1 MMVHMIIS
9 NILETITFIKIVFNV
24 FEEVID
30 ILGAYFKMQSVH
42 FHMMS
47 LVEIC
52 LIKLWLNFG
61 RKRMITMD
69 ETFIVWSLTAINVM
83 ISFLLSTSKMMV
95 GDLFG
100 FSSESSVEKR

>member
-1 MMVHMIIS
+1 MVHMIIS
-9 NILETITFIKIVFNV
+9 NILETITFIKLLFNV
-24 FEEVID
+24 YEEASN
-30 ILGAYFKMQSVH
+30 ILVACLKMQSWH

-52 LIKLWLNFG
+52 LIKFWLKFG

-69 ETFIVWSLTAINVM
+69 ETFIVWSLTAINVL
-83 ISFLLSTSKMMV
+83 ISFLLSISKIML
-95 GDLFG
+95 GDLPG